1 MRSIALLPLLGLFVV
16 PFGST
21 DSSDPRD
28 VALACFWQ
36 EKPQEKPAEKPADKP
51 AEKPQDPA
59 KPEVKEEELEL
70 EILPAERPASAD
82 MQPDTKFK
90 LKEPLSLEGRK
101 AEIDALRKSLASG
114 MTYLLELQQEDGTWK
129 YDSKAQVRE
138 EVPKNE
144 RYFVPT
150 AGQSMNKVVVTSL
163 VCMALRAHQE
173 LAPARIETAVK
184 KGLEYVIEFAPKHT
198 KKEYGV
204 WTWSFSLEFLL
215 AEYSRTKDEDV
226 KGRIRSSIEATMGK
240 LLENQRAGTT
250 KVPAVLPA
258 LVKEEKKEEKP
269 RKKGYFGVT
278 PMPTEDELPG
288 VLVQQVQKG
297 SPAQKAGI
305 LAGDR
310 ILEING
316 VRVTGVEH
324 LYEAVA
330 YLVPNEP
337 AKVKVL
343 RGAKSGKPQRATAN
357 FKDGG
362 WSYYTWTE
370 SATNCTATALNT
382 LLDAKAAGFEIPAE
396 SLDRAV
402 AYLSASRMKREGET
416 EEGFRYTMADRGPGL
431 DVRATVGRIA
441 ACTLALKRSG
451 KATEKDLEES
461 LEIFV
466 KRRSELDKVL
476 GYPGNHVPTSYYNS
490 AYYFTWAHYYA
501 ARAIRGL
508 ENKEKRRTLGQPIQ
522 EALLKL
528 QHEKGT
534 WTDHEAWGQVYG
546 TSMVLMALG
555 ELKYLSEDAYKSVV
569 PTLEKKE
576 RKEYR

>member
-1 MRSIALLPLLGLFVV
+1 MRSIALLPLFALLVA
-16 PFGST
+16 PLES
-21 DSSDPRD
+21 RD
-28 VALACFWQ
+28 VEPAGDGLACTLQ
-36 EKPQEKPAEKPADKP
+36 DGEKPQEKPAEKPA
-51 AEKPQDPA
+51 EKPQDPP

-70 EILPAERPASAD
+70 EIVPVERPAAAD
-82 MQPDTKFK
+82 MQQDPKFK

-101 AEIDALRKSLASG
+101 AEMEALRKSLASG
-114 MTYLLELQQEDGTWK
+114 MTYLLELQQEDGCWK

-150 AGQSMNKVVVTSL
+150 AGQSMNKVVLTSL
-163 VCMALRAHQE
+163 VCMALRAHQP
-173 LAPARIETAVK
+173 LAPDRVEAAVK

-204 WTWSFSLEFLL
+204 WTWSFSIEFLV
-215 AEYSRTKDEDV
+215 AELLRTKDEEL
-226 KGRIRSSIEATMGK
+226 KGRLRSSIEATLGK
-240 LLENQRAGTT
+240 LVENQRAGTT
-250 KVPAVLPA
+250 KPPAVLPA
-258 LVKEEKKEEKP
+258 MAKEEKKEEKP

-316 VRVTGVEH
+316 VRVTGIEH

-330 YLVPNEP
+330 FLVPGEP
-337 AKVKVL
+337 SKVKVL
-343 RGAKSGKPQRATAN
+343 RGAKSGKPLRATQN

-370 SATNCTATALNT
+370 SATNCTATALIT
-382 LLDAKAAGFEIPAE
+382 LQDVKAAGIEIPAE
-396 SLDRAV
+396 AVDRAV
-402 AYLSASRMKREGET
+402 VYLAATRMRREGET
-416 EEGFRYTMADRGPGL
+416 EEGYRYTMADRGPGL
-431 DVRATVGRIA
+431 DVRATIGRIA
-441 ACTLALKRSG
+441 VCTLALKRSG
-451 KATEKDLEES
+451 KATEKELEES
-461 LEIFV
+461 LELFV
-466 KRRSELDKVL
+466 KRRGELDKVL

-501 ARAIRGL
+501 ARAVRGL
-508 ENKEKRRTLGQPIQ
+508 ENKEKRKTLGQPIQ

-555 ELKYLSEDAYKSVV
+555 ELRFLSEDAYKTPV
-569 PTLEKKE
+569 TGLEKKE